1 MLLTKCSVLSHVQ
14 VIRRVQR
21 SDMFGICS
29 GRGRGR
35 WLFGAPIWCVFPV
48 AIAMVTVFLS
58 NAQATSFGVSLARA
72 SLNTTPFSAQSV
84 LDGVFTVAQA
94 SDGEETFRQACM
106 VCHATDEF
114 TGVRFSFRWSG
125 LTAGDVFEVVSTL
138 MPEDDPGSLRPDEYA
153 SVVAYMLNLN
163 GYPSGTTPLPAD
175 LTALRRVRIEVAPA
189 P

>member
-1 MLLTKCSVLSHVQ
+1 
-14 VIRRVQR
+14 
-21 SDMFGICS
+21 MFGICS

-35 WLFGAPIWCVFPV
+35 WLFGTLTWFVLPV
-48 AIAMVTVFLS
+48 VIAVATVFLS
-58 NAQATSFGVSLARA
+58 SVQAISFGVPVATA
-72 SLNTTPFSAQSV
+72 SLHTAPFSAQSV
-84 LDGVFTVAQA
+84 LDGVFTAAQA

-114 TGVRFSFRWSG
+114 AGVRFSFRWSG

-175 LTALRRVRIEVAPA
+175 LTALRRVRIEAAPA